1 MKNIKNHFFR
11 LFRNRNRSKT
21 QVGSR
26 LWNIVLVFWCFLA
39 ALDSCEEKHVTGF
52 GGLTVLDRRGTQ
64 FPSVGATQS
73 RIQRPDIWGFIRKMN
88 QRMWQDV
95 SNLKPSL
102 SFSLHKKKG
111 QNPCL
116 AMQKKSDGRIPL
128 RSLQARLKNEG
139 SKRPSYWAA
148 S

>member
-1 MKNIKNHFFR
+1 M
-11 LFRNRNRSKT
+11 
-21 QVGSR
+21 
-26 LWNIVLVFWCFLA
+26 
-39 ALDSCEEKHVTGF
+39 TGF

-73 RIQRPDIWGFIRKMN
+73 RIQRPDIWGFVRKMN

-111 QNPCL
+111 KNLL
-116 AMQKKSDGRIPL
+116 AMQKKSDGRGPPQVT
-128 RSLQARLKNEG
+128 S
-139 SKRPSYWAA
+139 SAA
-148 S
+148 EE